1 MTSRRITIVASEL
14 LGRPG
19 TGGAGTADSLLAVA
33 LGRHGHQVELLVASG
48 REIGELSPEWT
59 RTYESAGVAVRVLNG
74 LPGVRPSHLAPM
86 LEVFHALRDRP
97 PDLVVV
103 NDWRG
108 LGYAAMRARQLGL
121 ALTETAFVVHCHGP
135 GRVLA
140 EFAQKVPDTLARFA
154 EEVTERVSLELA
166 DAVVS
171 PSAWLLDW
179 MRAHDWPV
187 PESASVIQYVRQSA
201 ALDEQPALAPTGAK
215 VSRLAFFGQLR
226 EGKGIRIFLA
236 SLDALEPELLDGVEL
251 VFLGSQTARWTG
263 ERIITSLPPGVKE
276 RLAAVHVETSLDR
289 EAALE
294 QLSRAGTLAVMP
306 SPLDNSPNTVSEC
319 IERGIPFVATQTG
332 GIPELVAAGDRARVL
347 CLPTSEDLAKALT
360 QALSSRHGFAPA
372 SSAREP
378 RESLEAWF
386 ELADTVAPSP
396 PRGTRAA
403 TRVAVVASGD
413 EGASHARRLAER
425 TRSVEVEVAA
435 AESRRAGFER
445 TSADWIVFLDDDD
458 APDDGIIDTLVAAQA
473 ASAADV
479 VTAAVRPADDPE
491 GVQLFLGDPGALGLV
506 ENQYGVLGLVRASLA
521 AGHTFPPGA
530 VDPDWP
536 FFARLRLAGA
546 RIVSI
551 PEPLSTHAGRPGRVG
566 DVPGEGLAVLTAFEE
581 ENAAELR
588 DLPQLA
594 ATLAASYDRLQ
605 PSPAADPVAPLGS
618 VVERATGVL
627 HAEGVGGLARRAGA
641 RIRKLLRA

>member
-1 MTSRRITIVASEL
+1 MNSRRITIVASEL

-33 LGRHGHQVELLVASG
+33 LGRHGHQVELLIASG
-48 REIGELSPEWT
+48 REIGELSPEWM
-59 RTYESAGVAVRVLNG
+59 RTYESAGVNVRVLNG

-86 LEVFHALRDRP
+86 LEVFHALRDQP
-97 PDLVVV
+97 ADVVVV

-108 LGYAAMRARQLGL
+108 LGYAAMRARQLGV

-154 EEVTERVSLELA
+154 EDVTERVSLELA

-171 PSAWLLDW
+171 PSVWLLDW

-201 ALDEQPALAPTGAK
+201 ALDEQPAPAPSGER
-215 VSRLAFFGQLR
+215 VRRLAFFGQLR

-236 SLDALEPELLDGVEL
+236 ALEALEPELLDGVEL

-263 ERIITSLPPGVKE
+263 ERIVSTLSPAVKE
-276 RLAAVHVETSLDR
+276 RLAGVHVETSLDR

-294 QLSRAGTLAVMP
+294 QLSRPGTLAVMP
-306 SPLDNSPNTVSEC
+306 SLLDNSPNTVSEC

-332 GIPELVAAGDRARVL
+332 GIPELVADGDRARVL

-378 RESLEAWF
+378 RESLDAWF
-386 ELADTVAPSP
+386 ELMDTVAPSP
-396 PRGTRAA
+396 ARATRAA
-403 TRVAVVASGD
+403 TRVAVVATGD
-413 EGASHARRLAER
+413 EGARHARRLAER

-458 APDDGIIDTLVAAQA
+458 EPDDGMLDRLVAAQA

-479 VTAAVRPADDPE
+479 VTSAVRPADDPG
-491 GVQLFLGDPGALGLV
+491 GVQLFLGEPGALGLV

-521 AGHTFPPGA
+521 AGHAFPAGA

-536 FFARLRLAGA
+536 FFARLGLSGA

-551 PEPLSTHAGRPGRVG
+551 PEPLSTHLGKPGRVG

-581 ENAAELR
+581 ENAAVVQ

-594 ATLAASYDRLQ
+594 ATLAASYERLQ
-605 PSPAADPVAPLGS
+605 PGPPDPVPMGS

-627 HAEGVGGLARRAGA
+627 HAEGVGGLARRVSA
-641 RIRKLLRA
+641 RIRRVLRA